1 MAGNRHFCQRN
12 VFHSTNHIGGRI
24 FYGNEKPIC
33 YLASFVE
40 GFTFFAVVLNGKVEQ
55 DSLSMKKNNENATEK
70 YLQIII
76 TQNSYHF

>member
-1 MAGNRHFCQRN
+1 MHDTTFFLKKRSMAGNRHFCQRN

-55 DSLSMKKNNENATEK
+55 DSLSMKKK
-70 YLQIII
+70 Q
-76 TQNSYHF
+76 